1 LINEALP
8 CSFLIRISALSAEA
22 EVEDE
27 TDLNVCEGEN
37 AEFVR
42 IAHVP
47 ASTESLLAEREE
59 SGERSEVDETICG
72 AVFDQ

>member
-1 LINEALP
+1 L
-8 CSFLIRISALSAEA
+8 RAEA

-47 ASTESLLAEREE
+47 ASTESLLAEREKG
-59 SGERSEVDETICG
+59 SERSEIDETIYK
-72 AVFDQ
+72 VKRDQ